1 MSDRAH
7 RKEMLRQQ
15 ISSDRQLLSLEV
27 ENLKNRWDSTT
38 RMLRMGADLAKPLG
52 AVAALAATVVGRGVA
67 GAGAKAAS
75 AGGKVAGA
83 GGRRVAKAG
92 AGGLV
97 GLAALIPVAV
107 TIARVVASMREKGGD
122 QEPAEATGDATES

>member
-7 RKEMLRQQ
+7 RKELLRQQ
-15 ISSDRQLLSLEV
+15 ISSDRELLGLEV
-27 ENLKNRWDSTT
+27 ENLQHRWDSTT

-52 AVAALAATVVGRGVA
+52 AVAALAATAVGRGAA

-75 AGGKVAGA
+75 AGGRKVMS
-83 GGRRVAKAG
+83 KAG

-107 TIARVVASMREKGGD
+107 TIARVVASMRDQKTD
-122 QEPAEATGDATES
+122 QEPGEAASEPTGDATES